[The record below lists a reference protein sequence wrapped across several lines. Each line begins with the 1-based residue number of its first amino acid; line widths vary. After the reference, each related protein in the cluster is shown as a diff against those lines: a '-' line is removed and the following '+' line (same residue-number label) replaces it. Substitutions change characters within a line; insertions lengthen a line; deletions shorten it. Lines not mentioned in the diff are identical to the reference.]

1 MYKNSSIWEWGE
13 MTKKTLNVLMII
25 MATFFV
31 LFFGGSIAYENY
43 LRTKSD
49 EQYEE
54 QWKKE
59 QAEKENENASGS
71 TINGK
76 N

>member
-1 MYKNSSIWEWGE
+1 

-49 EQYEE
+49 EEYEE
-54 QWKKE
+54 QWEKD
-59 QAEKENENASGS
+59 QAKKENENASGS

>member
-1 MYKNSSIWEWGE
+1 

-43 LRTKSD
+43 LRAKSD
-49 EQYEE
+49 QEYEE
-54 QWKKE
+54 QWEKD
-59 QAEKENENASGS
+59 QANKENENASGS

>member
-1 MYKNSSIWEWGE
+1 
-13 MTKKTLNVLMII
+13 MTKKTLNVLMVI

-49 EQYEE
+49 EEYEQ
-54 QWKKE
+54 QWKDE
-59 QAEKENENASGS
+59 QAKKEEENASNPTAGES
-71 TINGK
+71 K
-76 N
+76 

>member
-1 MYKNSSIWEWGE
+1 
-13 MTKKTLNVLMII
+13 

-49 EQYEE
+49 EEYEQ
-54 QWKKE
+54 QWKDE
-59 QAEKENENASGS
+59 QAKKEEENASNPTAGES
-71 TINGK
+71 K
-76 N
+76 

>member
-1 MYKNSSIWEWGE
+1 
-13 MTKKTLNVLMII
+13 MTKKTLNILMII

-49 EQYEE
+49 EEYAE
-54 QWKKE
+54 QWEKD
-59 QAEKENENASGS
+59 QANKENENASGP
-71 TINGK
+71 TINGNK
-76 N
+76 